1 MGAFGGLGLHQ
12 MFQNLARRP
21 ALLDGPSQKVVHFG
35 AEGVQA
41 NTGNSASPVTPVQV
55 VAKPVRTAADTGDS
69 FLTRI
74 GRKIRRMLS
83 GS

>member
-1 MGAFGGLGLHQ
+1 VVEAQELGIIGVAVQPQRIGGGVE
-12 MFQNLARRP
+12 
-21 ALLDGPSQKVVHFG
+21 GG
-35 AEGVQA
+35 EGVQA
-41 NTGNSASPVTPVQV
+41 NAGNGASPVTPVQV
-55 VAKPVRTAADTGDS
+55 VAKPVRTAGDSGDS